1 MLKIVKILKFIEDS
15 RNNTRTQTLD
25 KRVESTTDNLIE
37 LSKDETEEL
46 LTKQYKNNVKAY
58 YKPEQNTVDMAL
70 GPDYKQKYENKRYNR
85 NHTKTMVFSQT
96 LDRE

>member
-1 MLKIVKILKFIEDS
+1 MFKIVKTVKFIEDS
-15 RNNTRTQTLD
+15 RNNTRTHTLD
-25 KRVESTTDNLIE
+25 KRIESTTDNLIE

-58 YKPEQNTVDMAL
+58 YKLEQNTIDMAL
-70 GPDYKQKYENKRYNR
+70 GPDMKQKYENKRYNR
-85 NHTKTMVFSQT
+85 NHTKTKVFSKT